1 VKNTLRPE
9 ILEAFHH
16 TTFATPVIG
25 VTGGKGG
32 VGKTTVAVNLA
43 MALVQEGKRV
53 ALVDCDVDAPNAS
66 LLLGLK
72 LDNPQPVTITKP
84 LFDQEKCT
92 DCKACVEACSMNSL
106 FRPAEKKIMLM
117 GECNGCESC
126 LLVCP
131 SEAITRGS
139 REVGTTYEN
148 KKGNLTLFTGA
159 LHPGLEESAIIVK
172 AVRKRAELHP
182 ENYDVILVDT
192 APGTHCNVI
201 DALQGADFVLAVTEP
216 TPLAAHDLDLMLSL
230 LDKFELERSV
240 FINRSDVSGRIDLIQ
255 EVVEKHATPIEAGLK
270 LDHQLLASNIEGVP
284 VVTGFPDS
292 PAAMTFQRV
301 AANFTGEYLS

>member
-1 VKNTLRPE
+1 MKSELRPE
-9 ILEAFHH
+9 ILQAFHA
-16 TTFATPVIG
+16 TDFSTPVIG

-53 ALVDCDVDAPNAS
+53 AMVDCDVDAPNAS
-66 LLLGLK
+66 ILLGLT

-84 LFDQEKCT
+84 LFDEEKCT
-92 DCKACVEACSMNSL
+92 DCKACVEACSLNSL

-131 SEAITRGS
+131 AEAITRGS
-139 REVGTTYEN
+139 REVGTTYESR
-148 KKGNLTLFTGA
+148 KGNLTLFTGA
-159 LHPGLEESAIIVK
+159 LHPGLEESALVVK
-172 AVRKRAELHP
+172 AVRKRAELNTT
-182 ENYDVILVDT
+182 NYDVILVDT

-201 DALQGADFVLAVTEP
+201 DALQGADFVLTVTEP
-216 TPLAAHDLDLMLSL
+216 TPLAVHDLDLMLSL
-230 LDKFELERSV
+230 LDMFELERSV
-240 FINRSDVSGRIDLIQ
+240 FINRSDVSNRIDLVQ
-255 EVVEKHATPIEAGLK
+255 DVVEKHATPIEAGLK
-270 LDHQLLASNIEGVP
+270 LDNQLLTSNIQGVP

-292 PAAMTFQRV
+292 IAAKTFQGV
-301 AANFTGEYLS
+301 AANITREYLP

>member
-1 VKNTLRPE
+1 MKKKLRPE
-9 ILEAFHH
+9 ILQAFHK
-16 TTFATPVIG
+16 TDYQAPVIG

-43 MALVQEGKRV
+43 LAMVQEGKRV
-53 ALVDCDVDAPNAS
+53 AMIDCDVDAPNAFI
-66 LLLGLK
+66 LLGLTLK
-72 LDNPQPVTITKP
+72 NPQPVTITKP
-84 LFDQEKCT
+84 LFDEEKCT
-92 DCKACVEACSMNSL
+92 DCKACVEACRLNSL

-131 SEAITRGS
+131 AEAITRGS

-148 KKGNLTLFTGA
+148 KKGKLTLFTGA
-159 LHPGLEESAIIVK
+159 LHPGLEESALVVK
-172 AVRKRAELHP
+172 AVRRRAEQNS

-230 LDKFELERSV
+230 LDMFELERSV
-240 FINRSDVSGRIDLIQ
+240 FINRSDVSDRIDLVQ
-255 EVVEKHATPIEAGLK
+255 DVVGKHATPIEAGLK
-270 LDHQLLASNIEGVP
+270 LDNQLLTSNIQGVP

-292 PAAMTFQRV
+292 IAAMTFQGV
-301 AANFTGEYLS
+301 AASITREYLP